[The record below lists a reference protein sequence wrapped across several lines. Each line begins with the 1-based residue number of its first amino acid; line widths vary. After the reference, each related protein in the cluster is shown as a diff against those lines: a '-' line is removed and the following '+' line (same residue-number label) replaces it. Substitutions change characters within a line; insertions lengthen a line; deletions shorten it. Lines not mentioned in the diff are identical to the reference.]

1 MCTLNLGPVF
11 INCKPFYSPREFL
24 SFILG
29 NTDACVS
36 AAMQQLTEQI
46 SEMEQRYLD
55 SLLIVLGDF
64 NKANLSRELPK
75 YRQHVTYPIRDGNI
89 LDHCYTTIKDI
100 IILSHSSFE
109 ALQSLFV
116 HLIPTYRQK
125 FKAAK
130 PVIRTVKRWTK
141 ETEQDLNAC
150 FDLTDWSI
158 FEAAATDLDEL
169 QRL

>member
-29 NTDACVS
+29 NTDA
-36 AAMQQLTEQI
+36 AMQQLTEQI
-46 SEMEQRYLD
+46 SETEQRYLD

-75 YRQHVTYPIRDGNI
+75 YRQHVTYTTRDGNI

-100 IILSHSSFE
+100 IILSHCSFE
-109 ALQSLFV
+109 ALRSLF
-116 HLIPTYRQK
+116 ISFY
-125 FKAAK
+125 
-130 PVIRTVKRWTK
+130 
-141 ETEQDLNAC
+141 
-150 FDLTDWSI
+150 
-158 FEAAATDLDEL
+158 TDLQTEI
-169 QRL
+169 QSS